1 MKVGVLTISD
11 KGSRGERKDTSGP
24 AIREMAAKIKAEV
37 VQYKIVPDEPD
48 QIKKTLIEWSDSGID
63 LILTTGGTGFSPRDN
78 TPEATRAVIEKDA
91 SGISEA
97 IRWYG
102 LQKTPKAM
110 LSRGISGNRKRTL
123 IVNLPG
129 SEKAVRESL
138 EAIIDTLPHAVEVLR
153 GEANECAAPKKS

>member
-1 MKVGVLTISD
+1 MKVGVLTVSD
-11 KGSRGERKDTSGP
+11 KGSRGERTDTSGP
-24 AIREMAAKIKAEV
+24 AIKEMVAKIKGEV

-48 QIKKTLIEWSDSGID
+48 LIKRTLIEWSDQGID

-78 TPEATRAVIEKDA
+78 TPEATSAVIEKDA

-110 LSRGISGNRKRTL
+110 LSRGISGIRKRTL

-138 EAIIDTLPHAVEVLR
+138 EAIIETLPHAIEVLR
-153 GEANECAAPKKS
+153 GDANECAAPKKS